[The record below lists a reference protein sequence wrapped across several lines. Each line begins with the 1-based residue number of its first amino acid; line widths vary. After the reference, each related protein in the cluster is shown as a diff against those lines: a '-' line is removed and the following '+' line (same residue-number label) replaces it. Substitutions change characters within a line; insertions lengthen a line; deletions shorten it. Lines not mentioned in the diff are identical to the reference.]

1 LQRGLA
7 IALLL
12 AAGLFPAAAGGAVP
26 FPTRQGEVGL
36 LDVPSADVS
45 EVGGGLMG
53 GELRFDRTPGQP
65 NAIGPL
71 PLSLV
76 FGLLNRV
83 DGGFSMREGGF
94 PGDRRSSTGLLFAS
108 ALKLQA
114 FPASGSFPGAA
125 LSLTADRMN
134 DLAVFGARL
143 AASTADLGRIRLA
156 AFAGAEGT
164 AFSDLGAT
172 AGLAAAVIHRSDLE
186 TVVEAVYGPQGS
198 LFAGAFRW
206 AFTPKV
212 GLSLGLSYLPR
223 DSSLRVSLGF
233 SLAAASTRRKKP
245 GAVEAPKPVVTE
257 AKAAPRG
264 PTFLDDRP
272 RFRMRIASVA
282 PGDPGPRHVQHG
294 PFGDPGRHSPT
305 ARPQSLEPADPQ
317 EVRARDLESA
327 GETLDAR
334 ERRLRSAEAA
344 LAARDERLAAE
355 RARLEKRRADLEGLA
370 ERLDG
375 RERQVKPAG
384 KPGEREVALA
394 ETEEKLRQSEAEQA
408 AAAALARAEA
418 ERGAGREREQQQLE
432 QQARTQARSAPE
444 KASLEAQES
453 AQASRRDLL
462 GAYENRLS
470 ATRGRL
476 ESVEKGLELQGL
488 ELDARERRLSA
499 REDRLLAMERRAR
512 ARGAE
517 VAAAPRAAPGAAPA
531 APLAMVLKA
540 PSNILR
546 GTGAAAVV
554 PGAVAKAVSAATV
567 VALATPD
574 QPLAATDKDAV
585 ESTARLAAQEKS
597 ELLVWAR
604 AQNPGL
610 MEAAA
615 RRAEELKALAVAAGM
630 PAAGVT
636 TRVTLRPSS
645 NGIDV
650 VVSAIR
656 EGAAAAPTDRGPALA
671 EGETGK
677 RQLRDA
683 LAQVRPDIERCF
695 QAAMA
700 ARRIDRAEVVLQ
712 LAVDAGGKVES
723 IAATGALGGGE
734 VDRCLSDAASGWRLP
749 SAPGGYST
757 EIPTSVVGT
766 GGGR

>member
-1 LQRGLA
+1 MQRGTA

-12 AAGLFPAAAGGAVP
+12 GAGLFPAAAGGAVP

-94 PGDRRSSTGLLFAS
+94 PGDRRSSTGLLFGS

-143 AASTADLGRIRLA
+143 AASTADLGRIRFA

-212 GLSLGLSYLPR
+212 GVSLGLSYLPR

-233 SLAAASTRRKKP
+233 SMAAASTRRKKP
-245 GAVEAPKPVVTE
+245 GAVEAPKPVVE
-257 AKAAPRG
+257 AKAAPKG

-272 RFRMRIASVA
+272 RFRMRIASVT
-282 PGDPGPRHVQHG
+282 PGDPGPRRLQHG

-305 ARPQSLEPADPQ
+305 ARPQALEPADPQ
-317 EVRARDLESA
+317 QVRARDLESA

-355 RARLEKRRADLEGLA
+355 RSRLEKRRADLEGMT

-375 RERQVKPAG
+375 RERQVKAAG

-418 ERGAGREREQQQLE
+418 ERGAAREREQQQRE
-432 QQARTQARSAPE
+432 QQARAQARGAPA
-444 KASLEAQES
+444 KAGLEAQEA

-462 GAYENRLS
+462 SAYEDRLS
-470 ATRGRL
+470 ATRARL
-476 ESVEKGLELQGL
+476 EAVEKGLELQGL

-499 REDRLLAMERRAR
+499 KEDRLLAMERRAR

-517 VAAAPRAAPGAAPA
+517 VAAAPRAAPGPA

-540 PSNILR
+540 PSSILR

-597 ELLVWAR
+597 ELLIWAR

-695 QAAMA
+695 QAAMS
-700 ARRIDRAEVVLQ
+700 ARRLDRAEVVLQ
-712 LAVDAGGKVES
+712 LAVDASGKVES
-723 IAATGALGGGE
+723 IAATGTLGGGE